1 MDELDQK
8 PDVTGLLLVRRVAV
22 MTLRIVNLILVVGS
36 VDQEGS
42 TFKETALEGYDPV
55 TAQFLVETASQ
66 DMLRAAVVMCHA
78 MLEDTLR
85 VIGQIGLADAPEE
98 VINRIPWV
106 GLWSP
111 GTPSRAALGV
121 LAQHRGKTV
130 DEVIQE
136 SIAEHLERTSF
147 TSTTQISGFLSSIG
161 IDMTELRNHLP
172 EIEQMI
178 QRRHQIVHS
187 MDIVTA
193 EEDWEVEPISVE
205 DVMAWAVKVQEF
217 LKDLTLPFLSEE
229 QKRLLDLLGREW
241 PVVSP

>member
-1 MDELDQK
+1 VDELDEK
-8 PDVTGLLLVRRVAV
+8 PDVTSLLLVRRVAV
-22 MTLRIVNLILVVGS
+22 MTLRIVNLIVFVGS

-42 TFKETALEGYDPV
+42 TFKETALEGYDPE
-55 TAQFLVETASQ
+55 TAQFLVDTASQ

-85 VIGQIGLADAPEE
+85 VICQIGLADAPEE

-136 SIAEHLERTSF
+136 SIAENLERTSF

-161 IDMTELRNHLP
+161 IDMTELRSHLP
-172 EIEQMI
+172 EIERMI
-178 QRRHQIVHS
+178 QRRH
-187 MDIVTA
+187 
-193 EEDWEVEPISVE
+193 
-205 DVMAWAVKVQEF
+205 
-217 LKDLTLPFLSEE
+217 
-229 QKRLLDLLGREW
+229 
-241 PVVSP
+241 